1 MNDAWT
7 LTIDGS
13 MYRELMSHLFPGDG
27 DEHGA
32 VIAAGIT
39 TTSRGTRL
47 LARDLFAAMDGVDF
61 VPGRRGYRML
71 TAEFVSEK
79 IRYCRD
85 VGLTYLA
92 VHNHGGLGEVGF
104 SSLDN
109 SSHERGYPALL
120 DISGRPVGRSS
131 WPRTR

>member
-47 LARDLFAAMDGVDF
+47 LARDLFAAMDW
-61 VPGRRGYRML
+61 
-71 TAEFVSEK
+71 T
-79 IRYCRD
+79 
-85 VGLTYLA
+85 GLTLFLA
-92 VHNHGGLGEVGF
+92 AAATGC
-104 SSLDN
+104 
-109 SSHERGYPALL
+109 
-120 DISGRPVGRSS
+120 
-131 WPRTR
+131 